1 MRKSQ
6 DSIPSTPKPRGL
18 RQWLWKWHVIA
29 GLLCLPVMAL
39 LCITGSIYLFKD
51 NYNDYRYQ
59 DARFVDTSSSNGM
72 ALYQK
77 QLETAKN
84 FSDHPIMSMTLA
96 TDPSQATQFRQHAK
110 GHTRNLVYVN
120 PYSNEV
126 SGTFSQPESLM
137 YTVRKLHGELLLGQ
151 VGSRIVEL
159 VASWFIV
166 LAITGI
172 YIWWPARS
180 FVDKNGAIRKGGFFT
195 VRRKNG
201 KRVFWRDMHSVLAFW
216 MSIFMLIILA
226 GGMPWTELFGDNLK
240 WVQKKTDTGYPK
252 HWRNAKGL
260 SSQITG
266 ENPSSLTLDKV
277 VKIANARNLEGT
289 LTIKLPQDAKGV
301 FSVSNTA
308 FWLEQQQ
315 VLHIDQ
321 YSGELIKALTWKQVG
336 ILMELRQVF
345 MRLHQGEYGIANLV
359 AVLLVAMTFF
369 VAILASVISYFLRKP
384 KGEFGLP
391 KPPIGFKPDK
401 LVFAAIVI
409 LAVLFPAFAISAALI
424 FIVSLLLPR
433 LQKQR
438 MVKTQ

>member
-1 MRKSQ
+1 MRTPSDSKSKG
-6 DSIPSTPKPRGL
+6 SKPRGL

-29 GLLCLPVMAL
+29 GLFCLPVMAM

-59 DARFVDTSSSNGM
+59 DARFVDASSSTSM
-72 ALYQK
+72 ASYQE
-77 QLETAKN
+77 QLETAQE
-84 FSDHPIMSMTLA
+84 FSDHPIMSVTLA
-96 TDPSQATQFRQHAK
+96 TDANQATQFRKHAK
-110 GHTRNLVYVN
+110 AHARNLVYVN
-120 PYSNEV
+120 PYTNEV
-126 SGTFSQPESLM
+126 SGTFEQPESLM

-151 VGSRIVEL
+151 TGSLVVEL

-172 YIWWPARS
+172 CIWWPTRS
-180 FVDKNGAIRKGGFFT
+180 FTDKNGSIRKGGFFT

-226 GGMPWTELFGDNLK
+226 GGMPWTDLFGDNLK
-240 WVQKKTDTGYPK
+240 WVQKQTDTGYPK

-260 SSQITG
+260 SSQITS
-266 ENPSSLTLDKV
+266 ENQTSLALDKIV
-277 VKIANARNLEGT
+277 EIANDKNLEGT
-289 LTIKLPQDAKGV
+289 LTIKLPQEAKGV

-321 YSGELIKALTWKQVG
+321 YSGELIKELTWQQVG

-369 VAILASVISYFLRKP
+369 IAILASLISYFIRKP
-384 KGEFGLP
+384 KGELGLP
-391 KPPIGFKPDK
+391 KPPNGFKPDK
-401 LVFAAIVI
+401 LVFVAIVI
-409 LAVLFPAFAISAALI
+409 LALLFPAFAISAALI
-424 FIVSLLLPR
+424 GIVSLLLQQ
-433 LQKQR
+433 LKKSKA
-438 MVKTQ
+438 V